1 MAAAQRSPFLRSFAK
16 HWLKPLTLI
25 ALLIPGLWLIWLWV
39 QVYTFNPTALG
50 FDPVARTHHF
60 LGDTALRVL
69 IVSLMV
75 TPFRDLTKWAPI
87 MQVRRRIGL
96 AAFFYALAHVTAYLA
111 FDLRG
116 SLPGLWEDVVERIY
130 ITLGMA
136 AFLMLIPLAITSNNA
151 MIKRMGAL
159 AWRRLHTLVYPIAV
173 LAVFHYGFM
182 VKGNQMGPW
191 IHGAVIALLLGYRVW
206 RGISRPDSSFR
217 TRLRQ
222 VTGAA

>member
-1 MAAAQRSPFLRSFAK
+1 MAAAQRSPFLKRFAR
-16 HWLKPLTLI
+16 HWMKPLTLI
-25 ALLIPGLWLIWLWV
+25 ALLVPGLWLAWLWAA
-39 QVYTFNPTALG
+39 TLSFDPTALG

-75 TPFRDLTKWAPI
+75 TPLRDLTKWAPLLQI
-87 MQVRRRIGL
+87 RRRIGL
-96 AAFFYALAHVTAYLA
+96 AAFFYALAHIAAYLA
-111 FDLRG
+111 LDLRG
-116 SLPGLWEDVVERIY
+116 SLPALWEDVVERVY

-136 AFLMLIPLAITSNNA
+136 AFLLLIPLAITSNKA

-191 IHGAVIALLLGYRVW
+191 IHGGVIALLLGYRAW
-206 RGISRPDSSFR
+206 RGISRPESSFR

-222 VTGAA
+222 VRGAA

>member
-1 MAAAQRSPFLRSFAK
+1 M
-16 HWLKPLTLI
+16 KPLTLI
-25 ALLIPGLWLIWLWV
+25 ALLVPGLWLIWLWV
-39 QVYTFNPTALG
+39 QALTFNPTALG
-50 FDPVARTHHF
+50 FDPVARTHHY

-69 IVSLMV
+69 IISLMIS
-75 TPFRDLTKWAPI
+75 PLRDLTKWAPLLQI
-87 MQVRRRIGL
+87 RRRVGL
-96 AAFFYALAHVTAYLA
+96 AVFFYAVAHVLAYLV

-136 AFLMLIPLAITSNNA
+136 AFIGLIPLAITSNNA
-151 MIKRMGAL
+151 MIRAMGPL

-182 VKGNQMGPW
+182 VKGVQMGPW

-206 RGISRPDSSFR
+206 RGISRPNSSFR
-217 TRLRQ
+217 ARLRQ
-222 VTGAA
+222 VRRAI

>member
-16 HWLKPLTLI
+16 HWMKPLTLI
-25 ALLIPGLWLIWLWV
+25 ALMVPGLWLIWLWV
-39 QVYTFNPTALG
+39 QALTFNPVALG
-50 FDPVARTHHF
+50 FDPVARTHHY
-60 LGDTALRVL
+60 LGDTALRIL
-69 IVSLMV
+69 IVSLMIS
-75 TPFRDLTKWAPI
+75 PLRDLTKWAPLLQI
-87 MQVRRRIGL
+87 RRRIGL
-96 AAFFYALAHVTAYLA
+96 AVFFYALAHVAAYLV

-116 SLPGLWEDVVERIY
+116 SFPALWEDVVERIY

-136 AFLMLIPLAITSNNA
+136 AFLMLIPLAVTSNNT

-159 AWRRLHTLVYPIAV
+159 AWRRLHTLVYPVAV

-182 VKGNQMGPW
+182 VKGVQMGPW
-191 IHGAVIALLLGYRVW
+191 IHGAVIALLLGYRAW

-222 VTGAA
+222 VRGAA

>member
-1 MAAAQRSPFLRSFAK
+1 MAAAQRSPFLKRFAK
-16 HWLKPLTLI
+16 HWMKPLTLI
-25 ALLIPGLWLIWLWV
+25 ALLVPGLWLAWLWAA
-39 QVYTFNPTALG
+39 TLSFDPAALG

-75 TPFRDLTKWAPI
+75 TPLRDLTKWAPLLQI
-87 MQVRRRIGL
+87 RRRIGL
-96 AAFFYALAHVTAYLA
+96 AAFFYALAHVAAYLA
-111 FDLRG
+111 LDLRG
-116 SLPGLWEDVVERIY
+116 SLPALWEDVVERVY

-136 AFLMLIPLAITSNNA
+136 AFLLLIPLAVTSNNG

-159 AWRRLHTLVYPIAV
+159 AWRRLHTLVYLIAV

-191 IHGAVIALLLGYRVW
+191 IHGGVIALLLGYRAW
-206 RGISRPDSSFR
+206 RGISRPESSFR